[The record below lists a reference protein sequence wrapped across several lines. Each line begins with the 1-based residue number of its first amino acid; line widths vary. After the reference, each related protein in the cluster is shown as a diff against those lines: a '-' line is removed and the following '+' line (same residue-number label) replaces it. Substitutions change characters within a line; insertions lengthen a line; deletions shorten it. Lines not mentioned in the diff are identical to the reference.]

1 MPYWVNLIVENA
13 LIFVESMKKID
24 ALRKKYPEFVYQE
37 FEWKYLKPNLEIW
50 FDFLIRSTSSP
61 NKDLKFKTQITVKK
75 VSNKHLNNINKRDLD
90 NLIFHLGLIEM
101 LNYWKLTCSPNILI
115 NARNLYRE
123 EKMFLRKTILN
134 GMGEYFYKN
143 QIDFTK
149 SGFLNIKVNQ
159 SQPLYKAST
168 KKLSQN
174 KILVPIGGG
183 KDSPVTIELLKKKGN
198 ILGGFILN
206 AKSSQLK
213 IAKIANLREVVLIE
227 RKLDPLLLKLNKSGK
242 FLNGHVPFSAFLAY
256 LSLIVALIFNY
267 GRIVF
272 SWEKS
277 ANEPNL
283 KYKGRWINHQWS
295 KTSKFEKEFNRL
307 AKKYL
312 LKNVNVFSALR
323 KFSELEIAQIF
334 ARLKK
339 YHSVFLS
346 CNNAYKISAK
356 KLKWCGEC
364 PKCLFV
370 FAILYPFLEERELV
384 KIFGRNLFEDKSLLP
399 LMLKLV
405 GKKETKPFECVG
417 TKKET
422 FLAFSLALK
431 RAKKRKKVPFLLKK
445 FEELHIKK

>member
-1 MPYWVNLIVENA
+1 
-13 LIFVESMKKID
+13 MKKID

-37 FEWKYLKPNLEIW
+37 FEWKYLKPNLKIW
-50 FDFLIRSTSSP
+50 FNFLIRSIHGSDR
-61 NKDLKFKTQITVKK
+61 DLKFKTQITIKK
-75 VSNKHLNNINKRDLD
+75 VSNKHLDNINKRDLD
-90 NLIFHLGLIEM
+90 NLVLHLGLIEM
-101 LNYWKLTCSPNILI
+101 LNYWKLTCSPKILI
-115 NARNLYRE
+115 DTGNLYKE
-123 EKMFLRKTILN
+123 EKIFLRKIILN

-149 SGFLNIKVNQ
+149 RGFLKIKVTQ
-159 SQPLYKAST
+159 KKPLYKVS
-168 KKLSQN
+168 KKRLNQN

-213 IAKIANLREVVLIE
+213 IAKIAKLEEVILVE
-227 RKLDPLLLKLNKSGK
+227 RKLDPLLLKLNKSRK

-256 LSLIVALIFNY
+256 LSLIAAMLFNY
-267 GRIVF
+267 GKIAF

-295 KTSKFEKEFNRL
+295 KSSKFEKEFNSL
-307 AKKYL
+307 TKKYL

-339 YHSVFLS
+339 YHSAFLS
-346 CNNAYKISAK
+346 CNNAYKISTK
-356 KLKWCGEC
+356 KPKWCLKC

-370 FAILYPFLEERELV
+370 FSVLYPFLEEKDLI
-384 KIFGRNLFEDKSLLP
+384 KIFGKNIFEDRSLLP

-405 GKKETKPFECVG
+405 GKKESKPFECVG

-422 FLAFSLALK
+422 ILAFSLAL
-431 RAKKRKKVPFLLKK
+431 REAKERKKIPFLLKK

>member
-1 MPYWVNLIVENA
+1 MR
-13 LIFVESMKKID
+13 KID
-24 ALRKKYPEFVYQE
+24 ALREKYPEFVYQG
-37 FEWKYLKPNLEIW
+37 FEWEYLKPNLEIW
-50 FDFLIRSTSSP
+50 FNFLIISACDP
-61 NKDLKFKTQITVKK
+61 NEDLKFKTQITVKK
-75 VSNKHLNNINKRDLD
+75 VSNKHLENINKRDLD
-90 NLIFHLGLIEM
+90 NLVFHLGLIEM
-101 LNYWKLTCSPNILI
+101 LNYWKLTCSPKILI
-115 NARNLYRE
+115 DAGNLYKE
-123 EKMFLRKTILN
+123 EKIFLRKIILN
-134 GMGEYFYKN
+134 GMGQYFYEN

-149 SGFLNIKVNQ
+149 RGFLKIKVNQ
-159 SQPLYKAST
+159 KKPLYKAST
-168 KKLSQN
+168 KRLNQN

-206 AKSSQLK
+206 ARSSQVK
-213 IAKIANLREVVLIE
+213 IAEIAKLKEIILVE

-256 LSLIVALIFNY
+256 LSLIVAMLFNY
-267 GRIVF
+267 KRIAF

-283 KYKGRWINHQWS
+283 KYKRRWINHQWS

-312 LKNVNVFSALR
+312 LKNINVFSALG

-334 ARLKK
+334 AKLKK

-356 KLKWCGEC
+356 KPKWCLKC

-370 FAILYPFLEERELV
+370 FVVLYPFLEEKDLV
-384 KIFGRNLFEDKSLLP
+384 KIFGKNLFEDKSLLP
-399 LMLKLV
+399 LMLKLL

-422 FLAFSLALK
+422 ILAFSLALK
-431 RAKKRKKVPFLLKK
+431 QAKKRKKVPFLLKK
-445 FEELHIKK
+445 FEGLHIKK

>member
-1 MPYWVNLIVENA
+1 
-13 LIFVESMKKID
+13 MKKINV
-24 ALRKKYPEFVYQE
+24 LRKKYPEFVYQE

-256 LSLIVALIFNY
+256 LS
-267 GRIVF
+267 
-272 SWEKS
+272 
-277 ANEPNL
+277 
-283 KYKGRWINHQWS
+283 
-295 KTSKFEKEFNRL
+295 
-307 AKKYL
+307 
-312 LKNVNVFSALR
+312 
-323 KFSELEIAQIF
+323 
-334 ARLKK
+334 
-339 YHSVFLS
+339 
-346 CNNAYKISAK
+346 
-356 KLKWCGEC
+356 
-364 PKCLFV
+364 
-370 FAILYPFLEERELV
+370 
-384 KIFGRNLFEDKSLLP
+384 
-399 LMLKLV
+399 
-405 GKKETKPFECVG
+405 
-417 TKKET
+417 
-422 FLAFSLALK
+422 
-431 RAKKRKKVPFLLKK
+431 
-445 FEELHIKK
+445 